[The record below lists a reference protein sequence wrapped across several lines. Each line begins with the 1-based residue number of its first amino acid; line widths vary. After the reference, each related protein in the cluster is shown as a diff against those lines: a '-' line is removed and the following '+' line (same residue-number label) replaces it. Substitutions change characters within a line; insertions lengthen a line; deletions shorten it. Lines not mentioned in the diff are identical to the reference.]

1 MEDIYIGTPNAK
13 QDEFL
18 RCKKKYVAF
27 GGARG
32 GGKSWAV
39 RCKAKLLAQRYPGIR
54 MLLVRRTMP
63 EIEAN
68 HVETLRLELAGTA
81 VYRAEERRFVFGN
94 GSVLQFGYCACDRDA
109 DRYQG
114 AEYDVIFFDE
124 ATQLKEQWMRK
135 LAACVRGVNGFP
147 KRIYYTCNPGGP
159 GHRYIK
165 RLFIDR
171 RYEPGENG
179 GEYAFIPARVTDNGA
194 LLARQ
199 PEYIRQ
205 LEALPPKLRA
215 AWLEG
220 RWDVLAGQVFQEFTD
235 DPAHYADRRWT
246 HVIRPFDIPREWNV
260 YRSYDFGYAKPFSCG
275 WWAVDFDGC
284 VYRILELYG
293 CTGTPDEGVLWTP
306 ERQFAEIRRMEDE
319 HPYLRGRTIRGVA
332 DPAIW
337 DASRGE
343 SIYETA
349 LKHRLFFEKGDNR
362 RIPGWMQ
369 LHYRMSFD
377 GEGYPMLYVF
387 ESMAPGWGGA
397 FISVAI
403 IVAVLGSWLSFTIL
417 PSETTSLM
425 AKHELLPPVFN
436 RLNKKGSPQISLIVV
451 GACTQAFMITLLF
464 TEDAYNFAFSMCTV
478 AIVITWAFAA
488 AYQVKFSAQH
498 HEWGQCAI
506 GIVAVAFQ
514 VVGVLF
520 NGWSFLLL
528 TCVGYIP
535 GFFFYWRARKEAGA
549 KALTMGEKVGM
560 GAISALG
567 VLSLV
572 LLAMGVISF

>member
-1 MEDIYIGTPNAK
+1 MDKRKGIGLFGLIGMVISSCIGSGVFAITGQLAQVASPGSALIAWGVVGVGFMMLALSLANLGAK
-13 QDEFL
+13 RPDLHGIFQYAEEGFGPFAGFISGWGYWL
-18 RCKKKYVAF
+18 SAWLGNVAF
-27 GGARG
+27 ATMMMSTLGYFFPAFLPGNTVPCILIA
-32 GGKSWAV
+32 SVIMW
-39 RCKAKLLAQRYPGIR
+39 LLT
-54 MLLVRRTMP
+54 LLV
-63 EIEAN
+63 
-68 HVETLRLELAGTA
+68 
-81 VYRAEERRFVFGN
+81 
-94 GSVLQFGYCACDRDA
+94 
-109 DRYQG
+109 
-114 AEYDVIFFDE
+114 
-124 ATQLKEQWMRK
+124 
-135 LAACVRGVNGFP
+135 
-147 KRIYYTCNPGGP
+147 
-159 GHRYIK
+159 
-165 RLFIDR
+165 
-171 RYEPGENG
+171 
-179 GEYAFIPARVTDNGA
+179 
-194 LLARQ
+194 
-199 PEYIRQ
+199 
-205 LEALPPKLRA
+205 
-215 AWLEG
+215 
-220 RWDVLAGQVFQEFTD
+220 
-235 DPAHYADRRWT
+235 
-246 HVIRPFDIPREWNV
+246 
-260 YRSYDFGYAKPFSCG
+260 
-275 WWAVDFDGC
+275 
-284 VYRILELYG
+284 
-293 CTGTPDEGVLWTP
+293 
-306 ERQFAEIRRMEDE
+306 
-319 HPYLRGRTIRGVA
+319 IRGVESASFLNAIVMVCKVASIAVFILFTLFLFNTNVFTA
-332 DPAIW
+332 DFW
-337 DASRGE
+337 GQMASN
-343 SIYETA
+343 A
-349 LKHRLFFEKGDNR
+349 AA
-362 RIPGWMQ
+362 MA
-369 LHYRMSFD
+369 
-377 GEGYPMLYVF
+377 GEGVDLGGVGDQIVNCLIIMMWSFIGIEGAMVVSARARKKSEAGKATVIGLVVLLLVYVGASVLPFGYLPYAEIGALDKPAMLYVF

-397 FISVAI
+397 FISVAL

-549 KALTMGEKVGM
+549 TALTTGEKAGM